1 MIRIITFFTFIVF
14 LLNGCFS
21 ISEESKAKP
30 ELGNMDIKYYSNKS
44 VTSLEIPP
52 DLTTPETQNS
62 FVLSEF
68 VPDIKEN
75 IVGFSNRSDDGVQK
89 ILDAP
94 TGIKVKKDG
103 EKRWLVINKT
113 PDEVWEASREFLKNE
128 GFVLVKQDKKIGIL
142 ETDFLENRPD
152 IPEQSL
158 GFIRSMLGRALNQNY
173 VFASVD
179 KYRIRIE
186 PIEEGKQTE
195 LFLSL
200 TSMEEVVDDR
210 VVDPTRE
217 GVTVWKNK
225 EKDLALEIEMLYRL
239 MIFLGGQDVKNKI
252 LQASDIEKKISA
264 RVNDGINGY
273 AKLIFDSGLIE
284 TWEKISW
291 SIDQNNF
298 DLENNYIL
306 EKSFYIQTSRTAD
319 QGIISKIL
327 GDEAI
332 RLTFKLTLQEIS
344 KNQTEVYFI
353 DISEKNEKETKEFSY
368 DLFNQ
373 ILSKL

>member
-30 ELGNMDIKYYSNKS
+30 ELGKMDIKYYYNKS

-264 RVNDGINGY
+264 RVDDGINGY

-298 DLENNYIL
+298 DLEDKDIL
-306 EKSFYIQTSRTAD
+306 EKSFYIRTSRTAD

-332 RLTFKLTLQEIS
+332 RLTFKLILQEIS

>member
-252 LQASDIEKKISA
+252 RQASDIEKKISA

-298 DLENNYIL
+298 DLEDKDIL

>member
-264 RVNDGINGY
+264 RVDDGINGY
-273 AKLIFDSGLIE
+273 AKLIFDSDLME
-284 TWEKISW
+284 TWEQISW

-298 DLENNYIL
+298 DLEDKDIL
-306 EKSFYIQTSRTAD
+306 EKSFYIRSSRTAD
-319 QGIISKIL
+319 RGIISKIL

-332 RLTFKLTLQEIS
+332 RLTFKLTLKEIS

>member
-1 MIRIITFFTFIVF
+1 MIRIITFFIFIVF

-68 VPDIKEN
+68 VPDVKEN

-158 GFIRSMLGRALNQNY
+158 GFIRSMLGRTLNQNY

-264 RVNDGINGY
+264 RVDDGINGY

-298 DLENNYIL
+298 DLEDKDIL
-306 EKSFYIQTSRTAD
+306 EKSFYIRTSRTAD

>member
-1 MIRIITFFTFIVF
+1 MIRIFTSFILIIF

-30 ELGNMDIKYYSNKS
+30 ELGNVDIKYYSNKS

-68 VPDIKEN
+68 VPDVKEN
-75 IVGFSNRSDDGVQK
+75 IVSFSDRNDDGVQK

-103 EKRWLVINKT
+103 DKRWLVINKT

-128 GFVLVKQDKKIGIL
+128 GFALVKQDKKIGIL

-158 GFIRSMLGRALNQNY
+158 GFIRSILGRALNQNY

-264 RVNDGINGY
+264 RVDDGINGY

-298 DLENNYIL
+298 DLEDKDIL
-306 EKSFYIQTSRTAD
+306 EKSFYIRTSRTAD